1 MRFERARLGLGVAL
15 GGAAMLA
22 SIVLPAASSS
32 AAERTVRQLSTSRG
46 TNPNGA
52 FCKLYRKQLSAN
64 TKSEKS
70 LTKAMESGNW
80 AATKRALLVEFSSE
94 KTVEKNFLAALSSA
108 PAAVRSAG
116 RQALKVIPQEE
127 KAINT
132 STSVQG
138 YEKAIEA
145 VVDTKKMQA
154 VGTVFENYEST
165 TCGSAS

>member
-1 MRFERARLGLGVAL
+1 MFFDRARLGLVVAL

-22 SIVLPAASSS
+22 SVALPVASAS
-32 AAERTVRQLSTSRG
+32 AAVRTVHQLAATKGS
-46 TNPNGA
+46 NPNSP
-52 FCKLYRKQLSAN
+52 FCKLYHKQLNTN

-80 AATKRALLVEFSSE
+80 AATKKALLVEFSSE
-94 KTVEKNFLAALSSA
+94 KTVEKNFIGALSSA
-108 PAAVRSAG
+108 PANVRSAG
-116 RQALKVIPQEE
+116 KQALKVIPIEE

-132 STSVQG
+132 STSVTG

-154 VGTVFENYEST
+154 VGTVFENYENA
-165 TCGSAS
+165 TCGSTS

>member
-1 MRFERARLGLGVAL
+1 MYFDRARLGLGVAL

-22 SIVLPAASSS
+22 SMVLPAASAS
-32 AAERTVRQLSTSRG
+32 AAEHSVHQLVASKG
-46 TNPNGA
+46 TNPNSP
-52 FCKLYRKQLSAN
+52 FCKLYHKQLTTN
-64 TKSEKS
+64 TKSEKA

-80 AATKRALLVEFSSE
+80 KATKRALLVEFSSE
-94 KTVEKNFLAALSSA
+94 KTVEKNFIKALSSA
-108 PAAVRSAG
+108 PATVRSAG
-116 RQALKVIPQEE
+116 KAALKVIPVEE

-132 STSVQG
+132 STSVTG

-165 TCGSAS
+165 TCGTAS

>member
-1 MRFERARLGLGVAL
+1 MFFDRARLGLGVAL

-22 SIVLPAASSS
+22 SVVLPVASAS
-32 AAERTVRQLSTSRG
+32 AAVRTVHQLVATKGS
-46 TNPNGA
+46 NPNGA
-52 FCKLYRKQLSAN
+52 FCKLYRKQLGTN
-64 TKSEKS
+64 TKSEKN

-80 AATKRALLVEFSSE
+80 PATKKALLAEFTSE

-108 PAAVRSAG
+108 PANVRTAG
-116 RQALKVIPQEE
+116 RQALKVIPLEE

-132 STSVQG
+132 STSVTG

-154 VGTVFENYEST
+154 VGTVFENYET
-165 TCGSAS
+165 ATCGSTT